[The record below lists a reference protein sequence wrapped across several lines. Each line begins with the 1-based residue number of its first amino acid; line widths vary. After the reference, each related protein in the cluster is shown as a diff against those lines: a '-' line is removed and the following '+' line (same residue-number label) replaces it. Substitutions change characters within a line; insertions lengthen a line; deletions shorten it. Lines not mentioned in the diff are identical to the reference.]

1 MIVKQAPPVSFR
13 PGPLAARLDARGA
26 NRNEVASR
34 DLGRYYHLIERTLAT
49 VQMSSAEWNLIR
61 DALNGTIVE
70 SWWSGHT
77 LASSISAA
85 SDDGLADKW
94 HVDSAAL
101 VERLIALSPAQTIAV
116 CDAVEQ
122 WWRRQ
127 R

>member
-1 MIVKQAPPVSFR
+1 MTVKQAPPVSFR

-26 NRNEVASR
+26 NRNETARR
-34 DLGRYYHLIERTLAT
+34 DLDRYYDLIERTVAS
-49 VQMSSAEWNLIR
+49 VQLSSAEWSLLR
-61 DALNGTIVE
+61 DALNGTIIE

-77 LASSISAA
+77 LAAEIEDAC
-85 SDDGLADKW
+85 DDGLAEKW

-101 VERLIALSPAQTIAV
+101 VERLIALSPAQVLAV